1 MAKHRAGDRRII
13 SISIPEGLAKK
24 LDRRVGKGRGQGRS
38 ATIAKM
44 IQNGLETEQTAPVQE
59 RASQQRTASGAA
71 GEIRVEKD
79 TMGELEVPANR
90 YFGAQTARSLI
101 NFDIGTDTMPSSVIR
116 AFGIL
121 KQAASETNVELGQL
135 DPQIGALI
143 TSACDE
149 VISGAMDEHFP
160 LRVWQTGS
168 GTQTNMNSNEV
179 IANRAI
185 EMAGGELGSKSP
197 VHPND
202 HVNRGQS
209 SNDTFPTAMHIAA
222 AEEIH
227 HRLLPTVRLLHNAL
241 AAKAD

>member
-116 AFGIL
+116 SF
-121 KQAASETNVELGQL
+121 
-135 DPQIGALI
+135 
-143 TSACDE
+143 
-149 VISGAMDEHFP
+149 
-160 LRVWQTGS
+160 
-168 GTQTNMNSNEV
+168 
-179 IANRAI
+179 
-185 EMAGGELGSKSP
+185 
-197 VHPND
+197 
-202 HVNRGQS
+202 
-209 SNDTFPTAMHIAA
+209 
-222 AEEIH
+222 
-227 HRLLPTVRLLHNAL
+227 
-241 AAKAD
+241 

>member
-13 SISIPEGLAKK
+13 SISIPEDLAKK
-24 LDRRVGKGRGQGRS
+24 LDRRVGKGRNQGRS

-44 IQNGLETEQTAPVQE
+44 IQNGLETEQIAPVQE
-59 RASQQRTASGAA
+59 RASQQRTASGAS
-71 GEIRVEKD
+71 GEIRIEKD
-79 TMGELEVPANR
+79 TMGELEVPADR

-121 KQAASETNVELGQL
+121 KQAAAETNVKLGQL

-149 VISGAMDEHFP
+149 VISGSMDEHFP

-185 EMAGGELGSKSP
+185 EMAGGELGSKS
-197 VHPND
+197 
-202 HVNRGQS
+202 
-209 SNDTFPTAMHIAA
+209 
-222 AEEIH
+222 
-227 HRLLPTVRLLHNAL
+227 
-241 AAKAD
+241 